1 MSREW
6 TLRELRVTP
15 IAFRDPP
22 LLNASGIHEPWALR
36 AIVEIEA
43 SDGSIG
49 LAETYGDQTMLDA
62 LAAARPL
69 VPGLSPFDLNTMEQ
83 RVKASIKATRSTSEL
98 ELAPG
103 SHGAKNAAKV
113 TSALEVAM
121 LDLQG
126 QHVNAPVC
134 DLLGGTVREA
144 VPYSAYLFFK
154 HATHVDR
161 PYPPDAWG
169 EAVAP
174 AQVVAQARRMIER
187 YGFKSIKLKG
197 GVFEPAHEIECIR
210 ALRAAFPGMP
220 LRLDPNAN
228 WSLATSVAAAPALDE
243 LLEYY
248 EDPCP
253 GLEGMAALA
262 RKTKLPLAT
271 NMVVTTFDDLK
282 RSLAL
287 GSVQVVLSDHHYWG
301 GLRATQQLARLCELY
316 GLGISMHSNSHL
328 GISLLAMT
336 HLAACVPN
344 LTYACDTHYP
354 WQEEEVIAGGR
365 VPITDGAVAVPRKP
379 GLGVE
384 LDRSA
389 LATLHEQYK
398 ACGIRTRNDLAQM
411 RKIDPNFSGKQPR
424 F

>member
-1 MSREW
+1 MARDW

-36 AIVEIEA
+36 AIVELEA
-43 SDGSIG
+43 SDGRIG
-49 LAETYGDQTMLDA
+49 IAETYGDQTMQGA
-62 LAAARPL
+62 LAAAAPL
-69 VPGLSPFDLNTMEQ
+69 VPGLSPFDLNAMEQ
-83 RVKASIKATRSTSEL
+83 RVRAGVRSTSSAAEF

-126 QHVNAPVC
+126 QRLGAPLC
-134 DLLGGTVREA
+134 DLLGGAVREQ

-154 HATHVDR
+154 HAEHVDR
-161 PYPPDAWG
+161 PYPADAWG
-169 EAVAP
+169 EARGP
-174 AQVVAQARRMIER
+174 AQIVAQARRMIDQ
-187 YGFKSIKLKG
+187 YGFASIKLKG
-197 GVFEPAHEIECIR
+197 GVFEPAHEIACMR
-210 ALRAAFPGMP
+210 ALREAFPTLP

-228 WSLATSVAAAPALDE
+228 WSLATSIAAARELDE

-248 EDPCP
+248 EDPTP

-262 RKTKLPLAT
+262 GHTKLPLAT
-271 NMVVTTFDDLK
+271 NMVVTTFDDFR
-282 RSLAL
+282 RSTAL
-287 GSVQVVLSDHHYWG
+287 GAVQVVLSDHHYWG
-301 GLRATQQLARLCELY
+301 GLRATQHLARLCELY

-328 GISLLAMT
+328 GISLVAMT
-336 HLAACVPN
+336 HVAACVPN
-344 LTYACDTHYP
+344 LGYACDTHYP

-365 VPITDGAVAVPRKP
+365 VPITGGTVAVPRTP
-379 GLGVE
+379 GLGVT
-384 LDRSA
+384 LDRDA
-389 LATLHEQYK
+389 LARLHRQYL

-411 RKIDPNFSGKQPR
+411 RKIDPHFSGRQPR

>member
-1 MSREW
+1 VAREW

-43 SDGSIG
+43 SDGRIG
-49 LAETYGDQTMLDA
+49 VAETYGDQTMLDA
-62 LAAARPL
+62 LQAAKPL
-69 VPGLSPFDLNTMEQ
+69 VPGLSPWALNEMAE
-83 RVKASIKATRSTSEL
+83 RVKAGVEATRSSSEL

-134 DLLGGTVREA
+134 DLLGGSVRDA

-154 HATHVDR
+154 HAEHVDR
-161 PYPPDAWG
+161 PYAPDVWG
-169 EAVAP
+169 EAVTP
-174 AQVVAQARRMIER
+174 AQVVAQARRMIDL
-187 YGFKSIKLKG
+187 YGFRSIKLKG
-197 GVFEPAHEIECIR
+197 GVCEPAHEIECIR
-210 ALRAAFPGMP
+210 ALHAAFPGVP

-228 WSLATSVAAAPALDE
+228 WSLQTSIACAPALDE

-262 RKTKLPLAT
+262 KKTKLPLAT
-271 NMVVTTFDDLK
+271 NMVVTTFDELK
-282 RSLAL
+282 RGLAL

-354 WQEEEVIAGGR
+354 WQEEEVIVGGR
-365 VPITDGAVAVPRKP
+365 VPIAGGAVTVPRKP

-389 LATLHEQYK
+389 LARLHERYL

-411 RKIDPNFSGKQPR
+411 RKIDPNFSGRQPR